1 MRMVCQQTILMKYHA
16 LFVIFEKATKFV
28 IVVCCKLKV
37 ALYGVTLILP
47 IFFALKMSSINYVCC
62 KYSNALQTTC
72 TYVMK
77 TISMN
82 PVQTAPRK
90 AVWPGSML
98 NTIQATRPAE
108 DMFWMAGKGLMIVLS
123 QYKIRTM

>member
-1 MRMVCQQTILMKYHA
+1 MRMVCQQMILMKYHA

-47 IFFALKMSSINYVCC
+47 IFFALKMSSVNYVCC

-90 AVWPGSML
+90 AV
-98 NTIQATRPAE
+98 
-108 DMFWMAGKGLMIVLS
+108 
-123 QYKIRTM
+123 